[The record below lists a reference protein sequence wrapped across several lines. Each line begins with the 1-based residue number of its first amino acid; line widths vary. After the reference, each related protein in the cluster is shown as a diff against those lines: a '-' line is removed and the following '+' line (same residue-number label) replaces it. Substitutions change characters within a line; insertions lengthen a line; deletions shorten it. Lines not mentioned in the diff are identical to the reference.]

1 MSFKRRKFDSHPIR
15 HDEPF
20 KTTLL
25 TPVVT
30 SSGSTLM
37 SVVDVPVSEM
47 GASLPNV
54 QDYSLEK
61 LLNANVPLTPTSVE
75 VNGFVSSDDA
85 DTFAEKFLDSS
96 RN

>member
-1 MSFKRRKFDSHPIR
+1 MSFKRRKFESHPIR

-20 KTTLL
+20 KTTML

-47 GASLPNV
+47 GASIPNV
-54 QDYSLEK
+54 QDYTLEK
-61 LLNANVPLTPTSVE
+61 LLNANIPLNPVSVQ
-75 VNGFVSSDDA
+75 VDGFVSSDDA
-85 DTFAEKFLDSS
+85 DSFAEKFLDSS